1 MMCIYK
7 KEHRYEAVLD
17 YHKIINKNV
26 IKLTYFYKIV

>member
-7 KEHRYEAVLD
+7 KEHRYEDVLD

-26 IKLTYFYKIV
+26 IKRT

>member
-17 YHKIINKNV
+17 YHKIINKSV
-26 IKLTYFYKIV
+26 IILT

>member
-7 KEHRYEAVLD
+7 KKHRYEAVLD

-26 IKLTYFYKIV
+26 IKLT

>member
-17 YHKIINKNV
+17 YHKIIDKNV
-26 IKLTYFYKIV
+26 IKLTYLYKIM

>member
-17 YHKIINKNV
+17 YHKILNKRV
-26 IKLTYFYKIV
+26 IKLT

>member
-7 KEHRYEAVLD
+7 KEHRYETVLD

-26 IKLTYFYKIV
+26 IKLT

>member
-26 IKLTYFYKIV
+26 IKHT

>member
-17 YHKIINKNV
+17 YHKILNKIV
-26 IKLTYFYKIV
+26 IKLT

>member
-7 KEHRYEAVLD
+7 KEHRYEVVLD

-26 IKLTYFYKIV
+26 IKLT